1 MSRLYKRGKTWWAS
15 YRDAAGRPQRR
26 SLHTESKPVARQ
38 RLRAAELADTNRPQ
52 DRTLGDAMTYLL
64 KTVYAGRRPATV
76 KSYSQKARHIV
87 RLVGEDTPC
96 SRIDRE
102 AWQKYRAARLR
113 EKASEHSIHKEA
125 VVLRLALK
133 EQGIEGVI
141 PRVSSG
147 YVPRERYLTFEQFI
161 ALLAALETTKCK
173 GELLRKRRL
182 WLRLAVFLGARD
194 SELESLAWEDVRL
207 DKRLLRLRGTK
218 TRRSDRYVPIPPAL
232 VPWLEEVP
240 EAKRKGKVVARWS
253 TKRRDLA
260 AAWWK
265 VVGWSPDSKSW
276 SKGPKHG
283 GVSIKGAPRISPND
297 LRRTYASWLKQAG
310 ADSQAVA
317 ELLGHAST
325 RMVEAVYG
333 RLNEDAYRRTVALLP
348 EGEDE
353 E

>member
-15 YRDAAGRPQRR
+15 FKDAAGRPQRK

-38 RLRAAELADTNRPQ
+38 RLREAELADTNRPQ
-52 DRTLGDAMTYLL
+52 DRSLGYAVTYLL
-64 KTVYAGRRPATV
+64 ETVYAGRKAPTV
-76 KSYSQKARHIV
+76 ESYRQKTRHIV
-87 RLVGEDTPC
+87 RHLGEETRVG
-96 SRIDRE
+96 SIGRE
-102 AWQKYRAARLR
+102 TWQRYRAARLGER
-113 EKASEHSIHKEA
+113 ASEHSIHKEA

-141 PRVSSG
+141 PRVSAG
-147 YVPRERYLTFEQFI
+147 YQPRERYLTYEQFV
-161 ALLAALETTKCK
+161 ALVAALPAS
-173 GELLRKRRL
+173 RRL

-194 SELESLAWEDVRL
+194 SELESVAWEDVRL
-207 DKRLLRLRGTK
+207 DRRLVRLRGTK
-218 TRRSDRYVPIPPAL
+218 TRRSDRVVPIPPAL

-240 EAKRKGKVVARWS
+240 EAQRKGRIVQRWGN
-253 TKRRDLA
+253 RRRELS
-260 AAWWK
+260 AAWWR
-265 VVGWSPDSKSW
+265 VVGYKPPPGWSHGKNKSG
-276 SKGPKHG
+276 KT
-283 GVSIKGAPRISPND
+283 SIKGAPRISPND

-348 EGEDE
+348 EPGDD
-353 E
+353 